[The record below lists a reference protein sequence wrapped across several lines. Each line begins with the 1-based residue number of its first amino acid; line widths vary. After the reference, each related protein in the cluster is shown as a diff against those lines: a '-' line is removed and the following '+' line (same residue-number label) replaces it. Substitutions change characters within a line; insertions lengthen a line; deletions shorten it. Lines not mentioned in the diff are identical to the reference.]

1 MNFNFLIQATKVITI
16 GAYDESELELILNFL
31 IAADEELLSELN
43 DTCSLI
49 SYDNDLML
57 FLEIL
62 EALLVIYE
70 DREEYEICE
79 IIKHKI
85 DDVHDIINKK
95 TI

>member
-79 IIKHKI
+79 IIKNKI